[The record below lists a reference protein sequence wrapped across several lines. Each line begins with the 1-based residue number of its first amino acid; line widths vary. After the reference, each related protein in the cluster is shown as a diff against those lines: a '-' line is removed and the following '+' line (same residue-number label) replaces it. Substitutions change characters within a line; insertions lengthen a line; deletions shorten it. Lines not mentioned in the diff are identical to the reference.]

1 METYDSGSF
10 RARKVWI
17 LVPQGLFEK
26 LQLSG
31 HFDRTFDSWGCNLIY
46 QALVAEGFIEAPK
59 PVEKVSV
66 KKKPRK
72 ANVSP
77 GVEAV

>member
-1 METYDSGSF
+1 METYLNDAF

-17 LVPQGLFEK
+17 MVPQGLFEK
-26 LQLSG
+26 LQISG

-46 QALVAEGFIEAPK
+46 QALVAEGVIEAPK
-59 PVEKVSV
+59 PEVFV

-72 ANVSP
+72 AKVST

>member
-1 METYDSGSF
+1 MEIYDSGSF

-26 LQLSG
+26 LQDSG

-59 PVEKVSV
+59 PVKEVSM

-72 ANVSP
+72 KAVAED
-77 GVEAV
+77 EAI